1 LLWRS
6 LKQARLA
13 FILLIY
19 FLFVVS
25 FSIMTTTFALYTMH
39 RFDYDA
45 LHNGYLFLLIGT
57 IAAVV
62 QGTLIG
68 RLAKRFGDMPLVIAG
83 ALMFTVSLAIVP
95 YVGPNAG
102 GLAALLAIC
111 GILAVGNSLAMPV
124 LTSLSSKSVGPSEQ
138 GSVLGVTQSAA
149 SLARV
154 VGPLLSAFL
163 IYSATGPKHI
173 SDGSIRATFW
183 AGALIMFVA
192 FLAAVQF
199 ARSHAAEFK
208 KTEIAPARS

>member
-1 LLWRS
+1 MWRS

-13 FILLIY
+13 FVLLIY

-57 IAAVV
+57 IAAIV

-68 RLAKRFGDMPLVIAG
+68 KLSKRFGEMPLVMAG
-83 ALMFTVSLAIVP
+83 ALMFTISLAIVP
-95 YVGPNAG
+95 FIGPQAG

-111 GILAVGNSLAMPV
+111 GTLAIGNSLAMPV
-124 LTSLSSKSVGPSEQ
+124 LTGLSSKSVSRAEQ

-173 SDGSIRATFW
+173 SDASIRATFW
-183 AGALIMFVA
+183 AGAAIMFFA

-199 ARSHAAEFK
+199 ARKHAAEYEE
-208 KTEIAPARS
+208 TEIAPASG